1 MAFSRG
7 TIIKSFLWKLL
18 EKSGSQVISFIV
30 SIILAR
36 LLEPNDYGIIAIITI
51 FINLAN
57 VVVDGGLNTAL
68 IQKKG
73 ADNKD
78 FSTIL
83 YVSLILSAILYAI
96 LFVSAPLIAK
106 FYNND
111 DITIVLRVLS
121 ISIVFCAY
129 NSIQRAYVSKHLLFK
144 KLFICSLVAVTISGI
159 IGISM
164 AYLGFGIWALVAQ
177 SIVSQVF
184 TTLIMSVIIKWKPEK
199 VFSFERFKGLFD
211 YGWKIFATNFIIA
224 IYNDI
229 RGIVIGK
236 LYQPAS
242 LAFFD
247 RGKQFPYLIM
257 GNINASL
264 QTILFPVLSEE
275 QDERGRVKAIMRR
288 STTVSCF
295 FIFPLLVGLFVVSRP
310 LILLLLTEKWLPAVD
325 FLRIFCIAYMLM
337 PMQIANLEA
346 IKSMGYSNIT
356 LKLEII
362 KKVIEAIILVVSFM
376 IGIKAVAW
384 GVVVYNAI
392 CLVINLFPNIKLLD
406 YRISEQVSDILPS
419 LFASLIMGACIFW
432 FQLLPIPEWLTL
444 IIQFV
449 SGGFLYI
456 LLSRLLRVESFSYL
470 LNAIKNGGRI
480 EKA

>member
-1 MAFSRG
+1 MSFSRV
-7 TIIKSFLWKLL
+7 TIIKSFLWKLM

-36 LLEPNDYGIIAIITI
+36 LLDPNDYGIIAIITI

-57 VVVDGGLNTAL
+57 VIVDGGLNTAL
-68 IQKKG
+68 IQKKN

-83 YVSLILSAILYAI
+83 YVSLILSALLYVF
-96 LFVSAPLIAK
+96 LFVFAPVIAK
-106 FYNND
+106 FYNNG
-111 DITIVLRVLS
+111 DITIILRVLS
-121 ISIVFCAY
+121 ISIIFCAY
-129 NSIQRAYVSKHLLFK
+129 NSIQRAYVSKHMLFK
-144 KLFICSLVAVTISGI
+144 KLFICSLIAVTISGI
-159 IGISM
+159 LGIVM
-164 AYLGFGIWALVAQ
+164 AYTGFGIWALVAQ
-177 SIVSQVF
+177 SIVSQVL
-184 TTLIMSVIIKWKPEK
+184 TTLIMLFVIKWKPEI
-199 VFSFERFKGLFD
+199 VFSFERFKGLFN
-211 YGWKIFATNFIIA
+211 YGWKIFLTNFIIA

-275 QDERGRVKAIMRR
+275 QDERYRVKSIMRR
-288 STTVSCF
+288 STTISCF
-295 FIFPLLVGLFVVSRP
+295 FIFPLLVGLFVVSRS
-310 LILLLLTEKWLPAVD
+310 LVILLLTEKWLPSVE

-346 IKSMGYSNIT
+346 IKSMGYSNII

-362 KKVIEAIILVVSFM
+362 KKIIEALILVISFS

-384 GVVVYNAI
+384 GIVIYNAI
-392 CLVINLFPNIKLLD
+392 CLMINLYPNVKLLD
-406 YRISEQVSDILPS
+406 YKISEQVKDVFPTL
-419 LFASLIMGACIFW
+419 LASLIMGSGLFVV
-432 FQLLPIPEWLTL
+432 QLLCLPIWITL
-444 IIQFV
+444 IIQV
-449 SGGFLYI
+449 LLGCVIYVLLCKLLKVEVYI
-456 LLSRLLRVESFSYL
+456 YL
-470 LNAIKNGGRI
+470 LNMIKKGSRYA
-480 EKA
+480 KD